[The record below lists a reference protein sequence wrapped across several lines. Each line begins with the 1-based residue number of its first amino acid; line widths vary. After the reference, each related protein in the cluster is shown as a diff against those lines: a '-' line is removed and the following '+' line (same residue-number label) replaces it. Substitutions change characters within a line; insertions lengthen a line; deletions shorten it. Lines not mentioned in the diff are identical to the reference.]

1 MKSLLVIMRLTLLE
15 ASRRRILQAAVVLGV
30 LFLGL
35 FSLGFYFMRGTVE
48 TAASNAPAAVDIGVK
63 EFYNFLLMAGLYAIS
78 FLSIAMGAIL
88 AADTLA
94 GEVGSGTIQ
103 ALVAKPIRRADI
115 VLGKWLGFA
124 VLLGAYLVLMAGGVM
139 LSVWL
144 QTGYAAPNIL
154 PGLLLM
160 YADCLLIM
168 TVTLACSSSLST
180 LATGGV
186 VFGMYGIAFLGGWVE
201 QLGTLAG
208 NVTAVNIGILSSLA
222 VPSEA
227 LWRRAAFEMTSP
239 LIQRIGFSPFS
250 AASPPSDLMVIYAGL
265 YFLAAMGL
273 AIRQFN
279 RRDL

>member
-1 MKSLLVIMRLTLLE
+1 MSPVWVITRLTLLE
-15 ASRRRILQAAVVLGV
+15 ASRRRILQAAIVLGV

-48 TAASNAPAAVDIGVK
+48 TAAASAPASDIGLK

-94 GEVGSGTIQ
+94 GEVNSGTIQ
-103 ALVAKPIRRADI
+103 AVVAKPVRRAEI
-115 VLGKWLGFA
+115 VVGKWLGFA
-124 VLLGAYLVLMAGGVM
+124 LLLGAYLLLMAGGVM

-144 QTGYAAPNIL
+144 QTGYAPPNIL
-154 PGLLLM
+154 AGMGLM

-208 NVTAVNIGILSSLA
+208 NSTAVNIGILSSLA
-222 VPSEA
+222 VPSES
-227 LWRRAAFEMTSP
+227 LWRLAAFKMTAP
-239 LIQRIGFSPFS
+239 LVQRIGFSPFS
-250 AASPPSDLMVIYAGL
+250 AASPPSTMMVVYAGL
-265 YFLAAMGL
+265 YFLATLGL